1 MSVAELGEWRA
12 PGLAAEK
19 ASQYGLHLHSTS
31 FLNEVKIGGFQEG
44 HQIGVL
50 HQILNTEEQVCV
62 ENQRECTSSENAH
75 TEAQVPLRN
84 EEHVPTEG
92 VSIWTHEKVLL
103 LIELYREHRALF
115 SNSAIKR
122 HEVWRKIASQI
133 HEKGHHVTDD
143 YTQKAL
149 GPLSLAAPSTST
161 STSTAQSPSTPASPS
176 ASTAQSTSAKS
187 PNPDFLD
194 RRSKK
199 RKRTVAGPPQ
209 WFLDYAQQQKEEMGK
224 LRQEFQEKNLIMKE
238 KKNLLKH
245 KIDLLDKHL
254 ADQTKLFQEKNDL
267 LKSYINKLHAPP
279 RPGSSD

>member
-1 MSVAELGEWRA
+1 MR
-12 PGLAAEK
+12 
-19 ASQYGLHLHSTS
+19 
-31 FLNEVKIGGFQEG
+31 
-44 HQIGVL
+44 
-50 HQILNTEEQVCV
+50 
-62 ENQRECTSSENAH
+62 
-75 TEAQVPLRN
+75 
-84 EEHVPTEG
+84 PTMP
-92 VSIWTHEKVLL
+92 
-103 LIELYREHRALF
+103 
-115 SNSAIKR
+115 
-122 HEVWRKIASQI
+122 
-133 HEKGHHVTDD
+133 
-143 YTQKAL
+143 QKAL

-161 STSTAQSPSTPASPS
+161 STFTAQSPSTPASPS

>member
-1 MSVAELGEWRA
+1 MAATVVGFKFTDGIFFNAFCTEEEVNSLQGELGEWRA

-133 HEKGHHVTDD
+133 HEKGHHVTGI
-143 YTQKAL
+143 KL
-149 GPLSLAAPSTST
+149 LPMGISH
-161 STSTAQSPSTPASPS
+161 
-176 ASTAQSTSAKS
+176 
-187 PNPDFLD
+187 
-194 RRSKK
+194 R
-199 RKRTVAGPPQ
+199 
-209 WFLDYAQQQKEEMGK
+209 EEG
-224 LRQEFQEKNLIMKE
+224 EGGGSNLIC
-238 KKNLLKH
+238 
-245 KIDLLDKHL
+245 
-254 ADQTKLFQEKNDL
+254 
-267 LKSYINKLHAPP
+267 
-279 RPGSSD
+279 